1 MILFLLLQ
9 YNSNVMM
16 ASKTFIG
23 GGSNISLLQ
32 YRIQMNMRWYLN
44 VLILLFLI
52 SLCAIIYT

>member
-1 MILFLLLQ
+1 MILSLLLQ
-9 YNSNVMM
+9 YIGNVMM
-16 ASKTFIG
+16 VSKTFIG

>member
-1 MILFLLLQ
+1 MILSLLLQ
-9 YNSNVMM
+9 YIGNVMM
-16 ASKTFIG
+16 ESKTFIG